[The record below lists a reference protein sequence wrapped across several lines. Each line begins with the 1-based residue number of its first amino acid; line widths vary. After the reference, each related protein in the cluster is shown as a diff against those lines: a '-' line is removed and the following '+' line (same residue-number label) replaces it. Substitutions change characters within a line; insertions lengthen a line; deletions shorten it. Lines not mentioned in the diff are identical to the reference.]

1 MTRAARMGAMFAL
14 VAIGVST
21 CAVWLAT
28 QPEPSLSRTPIAEA
42 SGASGTPT
50 PSPTPSPSPTLS
62 EWEVALAV
70 AQGLPLEVAAGHVI
84 MPDISSASPRAAAEL
99 VRSRHLAGLIVMG
112 GGITDEAGVKALT
125 AAIASADPERPWP
138 VMIATDEEGGVVQ
151 RLRPLLGYVSAFM
164 AAGANGESGEIRD
177 YYAGLGAQM
186 AELGFTMDMAPVAD
200 VTIGLK
206 DPTIRTRSAGSDP
219 AAVAEVVGAAWH
231 GLEDGGV
238 TPVLKHFPG
247 HGSVRTDSHTGLPV
261 QSASIATLES
271 RDLVPF
277 ASAVADGAPAVMV
290 GHIRV
295 KAWGNAPASV
305 NPRAYAYLREE
316 LAFDGLVMTDAMNMG
331 AITERYGPGKAAALA
346 IGAGADL
353 VVMPANLD
361 KAIAGI
367 EQAVMNGTLPRERLD
382 EAVARVAMA
391 AMAQARLVS
400 NVEPERPTAF
410 VEGSIVVASARCDAL
425 IGDAVHVTGGTP
437 GQRTALA
444 TALRAEG
451 VRVGSKGTVIAL
463 VAGDRGHAKAD
474 VVVALGGPWGLP
486 KSTAKT
492 YVATW
497 GGGGEQLRAL
507 AKVLTGEVAPRGTW
521 PVKLRLPYSV
531 CS

>member
-1 MTRAARMGAMFAL
+1 MGAAFAL
-14 VAIGVST
+14 VAIAVST
-21 CAVWLAT
+21 CAVWLAS
-28 QPEPSLSRTPIAEA
+28 QPAPSSTGTHAAEA
-42 SGASGTPT
+42 SGASGSPTPTPT
-50 PSPTPSPSPTLS
+50 PSPTPS
-62 EWEVALAV
+62 EWDVALAL
-70 AQGLPLEVAAGHVI
+70 AADLPLEVAAGQVI
-84 MPDISSASPRAAAEL
+84 MPDISSFSPKAAAEL

-151 RLRPLLGYVSAFM
+151 RLRPVLGHVSAFM
-164 AAGANGESGEIRD
+164 AAGANGDAGEIRD

-206 DPTIRTRSAGSDP
+206 DPTIRTRSAGSSP
-219 AAVAEVVGAAWH
+219 AAVADVIWAAWQ
-231 GLEDGGV
+231 GLADGGV

-247 HGSVRTDSHTGLPV
+247 HGSVRTDSHKGLPV

-277 ASAVADGAPAVMV
+277 ATAVADGAPAVMM

-295 KAWGNAPASV
+295 KAWGSAPASV
-305 NPRAYAYLREE
+305 NPRAYEYLREE
-316 LAFDGLVMTDAMNMG
+316 LGFDGLAMTDAMNMG
-331 AITERYGPGKAAALA
+331 AITERYGPGKAAVLA
-346 IGAGADL
+346 IRAGADL
-353 VVMPANLD
+353 VVVPADLD

-367 EQAVMNGTLPRERLD
+367 EKAVRNGKLPRERLD
-382 EAVARVAMA
+382 DAVAHVIVA
-391 AMAQARLVS
+391 AMAQARRAPD
-400 NVEPERPTAF
+400 VEPKRPSAF

-425 IGDAVHVTGGTP
+425 IGDAVKVTGGSTA
-437 GQRTALA
+437 QRKALA
-444 TALRAEG
+444 KALRAEG
-451 VRVGSKGTVIAL
+451 VSVGSKGTVIAL
-463 VAGDRGHAKAD
+463 VSGDRGRADAD

-486 KSTAKT
+486 KSDAKT

-497 GGGGEQLRAL
+497 GGGGAQLRAL
-507 AKVLTGEVAPRGTW
+507 TKVLIGEVAPRGTW
-521 PVKLRLPYSV
+521 PVKLALPHDV